1 MIRFGYLYLNGALT
15 IYDVSVESVHGRSMY
30 VASLSSDP
38 RIAFRA
44 VRAEHAVEQLKMHLT
59 ELAHAA
65 HVAERRAAVTWL
77 PDNPTV
83 PHAS

>member
-1 MIRFGYLYLNGALT
+1 MIRFGYLYLNDALT
-15 IYDVSVESVHGRSMY
+15 IYDVTVETVHGRSLY

-44 VRAEHAVEQLKMHLT
+44 VRAEHAVEQLKMYLSDLSRT
-59 ELAHAA
+59 
-65 HVAERRAAVTWL
+65 AERRASVTWL
-77 PDNPTV
+77 PDTPTV